1 MAFID
6 YKLNGEKT
14 HHSST
19 QILEDVNV
27 ILRIVSERGFD
38 FVGLYAH

>member
-1 MAFID
+1 MG
-6 YKLNGEKT
+6 KKT

-27 ILRIVSERGFD
+27 ILRIVLERGCE
-38 FVGLYAH
+38 FVGTLDDV